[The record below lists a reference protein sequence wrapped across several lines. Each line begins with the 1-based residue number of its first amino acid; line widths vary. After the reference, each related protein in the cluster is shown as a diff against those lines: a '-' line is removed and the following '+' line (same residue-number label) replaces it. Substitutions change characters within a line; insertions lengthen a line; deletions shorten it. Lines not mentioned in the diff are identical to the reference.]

1 MKEKNGFRSERG
13 AVQIVEAAFVFPVVF
28 IILFALI
35 YMGNIFYVKTQVD
48 SIVAEAAIKGA
59 AYCTDPLL
67 ESIEGGSIPSVKDL
81 SVKPYRYILT
91 GDLKEAAK
99 EIGKSAETAIES
111 QATSFF
117 KGMAPKVKTPAASIA
132 KYSNHIF
139 YSKFSVGV
147 ECTVSFPL
155 KILGLESLADTEIA
169 SYYEVP
175 VDDTPEFIRNT
186 DMVIDYYN
194 KFFPEGIGAVNTVK
208 GIFEKINDFVV
219 KFAKK

>member
-1 MKEKNGFRSERG
+1 MREKNRFRSERG

-35 YMGNIFYVKTQVD
+35 YMGNIYYVKTQVD

-67 ESIEGGSIPSVKDL
+67 ESIEGGTIPSVNDL

-99 EIGKSAETAIES
+99 QIGQATKNAIES
-111 QATSFF
+111 RSTSFF
-117 KGMAPKVKTPAASIA
+117 TGMVPKVKTPTSSIA
-132 KYSNHIF
+132 TYSNHIF
-139 YSKFSVGV
+139 YSKFSVEV

-155 KILGLESLADTEIA
+155 KILGLESIADTPIS

-186 DMVIDYYN
+186 DMIIDYYY

-208 GIFEKINDFVV
+208 GIFEKINDFIV
-219 KFAKK
+219 KLAKK